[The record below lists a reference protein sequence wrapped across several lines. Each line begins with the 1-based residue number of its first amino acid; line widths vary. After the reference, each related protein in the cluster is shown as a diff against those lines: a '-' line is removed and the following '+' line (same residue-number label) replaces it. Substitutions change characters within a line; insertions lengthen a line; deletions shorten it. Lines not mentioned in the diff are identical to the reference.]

1 MNIYI
6 QDKLGAFDEKVNNTY
21 EFFNATDGGGELQ
34 FTINEIDVDGVRNFI
49 EQSLTDYH
57 NHIVEKI
64 LHYYQENILYIGN
77 EVPESLARISDMDR
91 YVMLGLP
98 SDIQKILRDTNK

>member
-1 MNIYI
+1 MSYI
-6 QDKLGAFDEKVNNTY
+6 QDKLDAFRTKVKDIIENPRKCTK
-21 EFFNATDGGGELQ
+21 ED
-34 FTINEIDVDGVRNFI
+34 IDIIVNLHK
-49 EQSLTDYH
+49 QSLTDHH